1 VEIFDSRNA
10 GSGEN
15 QLGHLGVG
23 LDGWVRTRSRRV
35 KICIGSATAGAVR
48 ERGLQRTAT
57 FLKLS
62 IEVGV
67 ERDAHLLCCGQI
79 AFDEGARRQMAF
91 DPKGTAR
98 AVIAIG
104 KGLMPSAAKSRKP
117 RTMMVKLPGSGGRM
131 SNPFT
136 SCVLSSETWTN
147 DGMLPRGW
155 HLHDGFGRAKM
166 RLWKH
171 AELY

>member
-35 KICIGSATAGAVR
+35 KICIGSAAAGAVR
-48 ERGLQRTAT
+48 GTAT

-91 DPKGTAR
+91 DPKGTVR
-98 AVIAIG
+98 AVIASG
-104 KGLMPSAAKSRKP
+104 KGLIALGGEIEKAA
-117 RTMMVKLPGSGGRM
+117 T
-131 SNPFT
+131 
-136 SCVLSSETWTN
+136 
-147 DGMLPRGW
+147 
-155 HLHDGFGRAKM
+155 HDGKAA
-166 RLWKH
+166 RLRRQNVQPVHLVRFVIGNMDERWNVAARIDLRGIFTTALVARKY
-171 AELY
+171 AYGNT